1 MLNRVT
7 LQGRLTADPELR
19 RTQNGTAVTSFSL
32 AVEKDFKDK
41 TSGQRG
47 VDFINCI
54 AWNNTAEH
62 IANYMTKGRMAVVE
76 GKVQT
81 RNYTDKEGKRRY
93 VTEILIER
101 MYFAG
106 DKQDSGEGGT
116 AYSYG
121 AAAPQQFE
129 DLGEAGD
136 GELPF

>member
-19 RTQNGTAVTSFSL
+19 RTQSGTAVTSFSL

-41 TSGQRG
+41 DSGQQG

-54 AWNNTAEH
+54 SWKQTAEH
-62 IANYMTKGRMAVVE
+62 IARYMAKGRMIVVE

-81 RNYTDKEGKRRY
+81 RNYTDKEGNRRY
-93 VTEILIER
+93 ATEILVER

-106 DKQDSGEGGT
+106 DKQNEEGSGGT
-116 AYSYG
+116 YSCETM
-121 AAAPQQFE
+121 APQQFQ

>member
-19 RTQNGTAVTSFSL
+19 RTQSGTAVTSFSL

-41 TSGQRG
+41 DSGQRG

-54 AWNNTAEH
+54 SWKQTAEH
-62 IANYMTKGRMAVVE
+62 IARYMAKGRMTVVE
-76 GKVQT
+76 GKVHT
-81 RNYTDKEGKRRY
+81 RNYTDKEGNRRY
-93 VTEILIER
+93 VTEILVER

-106 DKQDSGEGGT
+106 DKQNEEGSGGT
-116 AYSYG
+116 YSYE
-121 AAAPQQFE
+121 AIAPQQFQ